1 MRKLFKLYPVGVTL
15 LVGVVA
21 SAVAALH
28 AIATVLVEV
37 LK

>member
-1 MRKLFKLYPVGVTL
+1 MRELFKLYPVGVTL
-15 LVGVVA
+15 LIGVVV

-28 AIATVLVEV
+28 LLVTELVEV